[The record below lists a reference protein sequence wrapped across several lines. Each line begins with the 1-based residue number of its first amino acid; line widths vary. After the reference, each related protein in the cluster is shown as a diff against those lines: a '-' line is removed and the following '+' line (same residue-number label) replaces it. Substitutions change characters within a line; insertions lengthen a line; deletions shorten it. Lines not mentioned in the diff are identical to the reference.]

1 MMDLYGR
8 LFTSMRMKKWKRLI
22 LRHNN
27 IAFLTITEV
36 IPLHEKH

>member
-1 MMDLYGR
+1 MMTIRPSLYINENE
-8 LFTSMRMKKWKRLI
+8 KWKRLI